1 MQDLINNLNSVQQQA
16 VLSTEGP
23 NMILAGAGSGKTR
36 VLTFRVAHLLRKG
49 VDSYNILSLTFTNK
63 AAKEMRER
71 IEKIIGVEARNLW
84 MGTFHSIF
92 AKILRNE
99 HIKIDYP
106 YNFTI
111 YDTLDA
117 KNLIKSIIKEL
128 GLDDKLYKPG
138 MVYSRISAAK
148 NNLISAKGYHDDPA
162 IIAEDKRMGKP
173 EISNI
178 YKIYNQRCLNSGA
191 MDFDDLLFKTY
202 TLFLKFPEV
211 LQKHQELFK
220 YILVDEYQ
228 DTNYA
233 QYTIVK
239 MLAQKHKNIC
249 VVGDDAQ
256 SIYSFRGA
264 NIENILN
271 FQKDYSDT
279 QSFKLEQNYRSSK
292 NIVGAANAVIAK
304 NKDQFEKE
312 VWTENDEGPRIK
324 VIKTK
329 TDNEEGKVVADK
341 IMSLK
346 LQHQL
351 PNNEFAILY
360 RTNAQSR
367 SMEESLRKLNI
378 PYKIYGGLSFY
389 QRKEVKD
396 LLSYYRMTFNPNDE
410 EALKRIIN
418 YPVRGIGKTTINKL
432 ILAANTRKK
441 SIWNIISNIESYDVG
456 IGNGPKT
463 KIKNFVTMILSFGSE
478 LFRKNAFEL
487 GQYIASQT
495 GLLKDLHNDKSPE
508 GISRYE
514 NVQELLN
521 GLKQFSAND
530 EPGNSP
536 TKTLDKFMEDI
547 ALLTDTENETK
558 DDSNKVSLMT
568 IHSAKGLEFPFVF
581 IVGMEE
587 NLFPSQLSLNSR
599 TDLEEERRL
608 FYVALTRAE
617 KAAFLSYAQT
627 RFKYGT
633 VTYAEPSRF
642 ISEIPLDFIEIPE
655 TRPPRNFAGIQL
667 NETSHLSG
675 RSPIPPGKKLIRLEK
690 LAKPGASKITKV
702 EDQSNSTVKEGQNVE
717 HLRFGRGKV
726 IKVEGLGPNKKAVIS
741 FSKHGQKQI
750 LLKFAKLKIVG

>member
-1 MQDLINNLNSVQQQA
+1 
-16 VLSTEGP
+16 
-23 NMILAGAGSGKTR
+23 
-36 VLTFRVAHLLRKG
+36 
-49 VDSYNILSLTFTNK
+49 
-63 AAKEMRER
+63 
-71 IEKIIGVEARNLW
+71 
-84 MGTFHSIF
+84 
-92 AKILRNE
+92 
-99 HIKIDYP
+99 
-106 YNFTI
+106 
-111 YDTLDA
+111 
-117 KNLIKSIIKEL
+117 
-128 GLDDKLYKPG
+128 
-138 MVYSRISAAK
+138 
-148 NNLISAKGYHDDPA
+148 
-162 IIAEDKRMGKP
+162 
-173 EISNI
+173 
-178 YKIYNQRCLNSGA
+178 
-191 MDFDDLLFKTY
+191 
-202 TLFLKFPEV
+202 
-211 LQKHQELFK
+211 
-220 YILVDEYQ
+220 
-228 DTNYA
+228 
-233 QYTIVK
+233 
-239 MLAQKHKNIC
+239 
-249 VVGDDAQ
+249 
-256 SIYSFRGA
+256 
-264 NIENILN
+264 
-271 FQKDYSDT
+271 
-279 QSFKLEQNYRSSK
+279 
-292 NIVGAANAVIAK
+292 
-304 NKDQFEKE
+304 
-312 VWTENDEGPRIK
+312 
-324 VIKTK
+324 
-329 TDNEEGKVVADK
+329 
-341 IMSLK
+341 
-346 LQHQL
+346 
-351 PNNEFAILY
+351 
-360 RTNAQSR
+360 
-367 SMEESLRKLNI
+367 
-378 PYKIYGGLSFY
+378 
-389 QRKEVKD
+389 
-396 LLSYYRMTFNPNDE
+396 MTFNPNDE